1 MMHYS
6 KVTAIVRVEKL
17 EAVEDAVTMAGAGGM
32 TVTEVYGR
40 GELKNF
46 FKKDRMVK
54 HARVEIFTT
63 GDQALILADRIVTV
77 ASTGEE
83 GDGMVA
89 ILPVGSIYRIRDRK
103 PAFDDEL
110 NR

>member
-17 EAVEDAVTMAGAGGM
+17 EAVEDAITAAGATGM
-32 TVTEVYGR
+32 TVTEVHGR

-46 FKKDRMVK
+46 FKRDRMVT

-63 GDQALILADRIVTV
+63 GEQTQTLVGKIMAV
-77 ASTGEE
+77 ASTGEA
-83 GDGMVA
+83 GDGIVA
-89 ILPVGSIYRIRDRK
+89 VLPVGAVYRIRDRRA
-103 PAFDDEL
+103 AFDHEL
-110 NR
+110 SE

>member
-6 KVTAIVRVEKL
+6 KVTAIVRAERL
-17 EAVEDAVTMAGAGGM
+17 EAVEDAVTMAGAAGM
-32 TVTEVYGR
+32 TVSEVHGR
-40 GELKNF
+40 GELKDF
-46 FKKDRMVK
+46 FKRDRMVQ

-63 GDQALILADRIVTV
+63 GEQALILADTIMAA

-83 GDGMVA
+83 GDGIVA
-89 ILPVGSIYRIRDRK
+89 VLPVGSVYRIRDRR

-110 NR
+110 SG

>member
-6 KVTAIVRVEKL
+6 KVTAIVRAEKL
-17 EAVEDAVTMAGAGGM
+17 EAVEDAITAAGATGM
-32 TVTEVYGR
+32 TVTEVHGR

-46 FKKDRMVK
+46 FKKDYMVT

-63 GDQALILADRIVTV
+63 GEQALILADKIMAV

-83 GDGMVA
+83 GDGIVA
-89 ILPVGSIYRIRDRK
+89 VLPVGSVYRIRDRR
-103 PAFDDEL
+103 PAFDDGL
-110 NR
+110 TG